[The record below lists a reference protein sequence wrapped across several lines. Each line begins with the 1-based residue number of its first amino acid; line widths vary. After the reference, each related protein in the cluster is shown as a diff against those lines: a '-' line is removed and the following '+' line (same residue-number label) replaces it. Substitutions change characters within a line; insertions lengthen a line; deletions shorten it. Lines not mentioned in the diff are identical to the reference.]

1 MMQKSQQPD
10 EIFTYKAKIIMWK
23 KEVLKSWNS
32 QMKKIYDQQIYLK
45 IKTKGVS
52 LNIKEMLKEESLE
65 YEAWRVNLVK

>member
-1 MMQKSQQPD
+1 MKFLLIKQKSLW
-10 EIFTYKAKIIMWK
+10 WK

-65 YEAWRVNLVK
+65 YEAWGANLVK